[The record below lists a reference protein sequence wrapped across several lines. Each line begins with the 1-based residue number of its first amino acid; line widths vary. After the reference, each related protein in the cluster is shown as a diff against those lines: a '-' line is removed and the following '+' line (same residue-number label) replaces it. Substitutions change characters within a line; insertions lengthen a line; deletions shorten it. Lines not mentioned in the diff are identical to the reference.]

1 MRLIVFL
8 ITAVTQV
15 VVAVSCFFVLLV
27 GLNGYSERQATPG
40 LFFYIVFSLVTIFG
54 ISLIGGVTAKY
65 FLDKN
70 WMGKAVASVVAIV
83 TSSILGAVVLVGGML
98 VAFVVAEAIRGMR

>member
-1 MRLIVFL
+1 MRFIVFL

-27 GLNGYSERQATPG
+27 GLNGYSERQATPS
-40 LFFYIVFSLVTIFG
+40 LIFYIVFSL
-54 ISLIGGVTAKY
+54 ISIIGMSFIAGFAAKY

-70 WMGKAVASVVAIV
+70 WMGKGIASMVGII
-83 TSSILGAVVLVGGML
+83 TSSILGAVVVVGGMF
-98 VAFVVAEAIRGMR
+98 VAFAVAETLRGMR